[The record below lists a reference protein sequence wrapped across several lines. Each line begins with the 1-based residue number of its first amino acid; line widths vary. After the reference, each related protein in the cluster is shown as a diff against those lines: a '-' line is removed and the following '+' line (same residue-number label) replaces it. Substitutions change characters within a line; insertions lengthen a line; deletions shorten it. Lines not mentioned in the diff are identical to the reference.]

1 LVSRGPIRNAFPGR
15 PRGDPRTLL
24 SRGRVRASILVRLD
38 NANIGGSLDDV
49 GAADAEIAAGELQSN
64 LRISLVNVIERVA
77 EV

>member
-1 LVSRGPIRNAFPGR
+1 
-15 PRGDPRTLL
+15 
-24 SRGRVRASILVRLD
+24 
-38 NANIGGSLDDV
+38 LDDV